1 MDLSR
6 SQNLI
11 KKLLT
16 PLKHLPGYDQA
27 ANPAQSSVKVAVAVE
42 TGPGQAQ
49 LCRVCCAGL
58 AAIIH
63 RLSQPL
69 TALRGSLELG
79 LLTEGS
85 AEDDRLALKESL
97 AQADQLVGLL
107 ASLRELVEAE
117 DSSQPAETT
126 SLDQLVIAES
136 AEMRP
141 WAESRG
147 LTLVLKFQS
156 DLYVRAN
163 PRWLRH
169 AVSKVIHRAID
180 RSPES
185 GTVLVTLAR
194 SNREARLEVK
204 DNGPAPSPG
213 GLDHLSRA
221 SSLGQLFSEASN
233 RGTLEWAIAKRI
245 FEVQGGAARVESEP
259 GQGCCF
265 RASLPLVPSTN

>member
-1 MDLSR
+1 MDLLR
-6 SQNLI
+6 SQNFI
-11 KKLLT
+11 KRLLA
-16 PLKHLPGYDQA
+16 PLKHLPGYDQTA
-27 ANPAQSSVKVAVAVE
+27 KPAPSTVKVALAVE

-49 LCRVCCAGL
+49 LCRACCAGL

-85 AEDDRLALKESL
+85 GEDDRLALKEAL
-97 AQADQLVGLL
+97 AQADRLVGLL
-107 ASLRELVEAE
+107 VSLRELVEAE
-117 DSSQPAETT
+117 DSSQPAELT
-126 SLDQLVIAES
+126 SLDQLVKGES
-136 AEMRP
+136 EEMRP

-147 LTLVLKFQS
+147 LTLVLKSQG

-163 PRWLRH
+163 SRWLRH
-169 AVSKVIHRAID
+169 AVSQVIHRAID
-180 RSPES
+180 RSPEG

-204 DNGPAPSPG
+204 DNGPAWSPG

-221 SSLGQLFSEASN
+221 SSLGQLFSEASK
-233 RGTLEWAIAKRI
+233 RGTLEWAITKRI
-245 FEVQGGAARVESEP
+245 FEIQGGAARVESEP

-265 RASLPLVPSTN
+265 TASLPLAPSTN

>member
-1 MDLSR
+1 MDLLR
-6 SQNLI
+6 SQNFI
-11 KKLLT
+11 KRLLT
-16 PLKHLPGYDQA
+16 PLKHLPGYDQTA
-27 ANPAQSSVKVAVAVE
+27 KPAPSTVKVAVAVE
-42 TGPGQAQ
+42 TRPGQAQ
-49 LCRVCCAGL
+49 LCRACSAGL

-85 AEDDRLALKESL
+85 GEDDRLALKEAL
-97 AQADQLVGLL
+97 AHADHLVGLL
-107 ASLRELVEAE
+107 ASLRELVEAG
-117 DSSQPAETT
+117 DSSGPAEPI
-126 SLDQLVIAES
+126 SLDQLVKEES
-136 AEMRP
+136 EEMRP

-147 LTLVLKFQS
+147 STLVIKSQG

-169 AVSKVIHRAID
+169 AVSQVIHRAID
-180 RSPES
+180 RGPQG
-185 GTVLVTLAR
+185 GTVLLTLAR

-204 DNGPAPSPG
+204 DSGPATSPG
-213 GLDHLSRA
+213 GFDHLSRA
-221 SSLGQLFSEASN
+221 SSLGELFSEASK
-233 RGTLEWAIAKRI
+233 RDTLEWAIAKRI

-265 RASLPLVPSTN
+265 RASLPMAPSTS